1 MRLSPEQSSYLA
13 ARERFLRWWP
23 AAGIALLGSVLGL
36 GVWLWVSVPTL
47 VSPWACATRLQDGSL
62 AEGTLVLMAG
72 MLPVA
77 MLLLL
82 GFLVAALLLAFA
94 AFRNEGRLLRMV
106 RALTETEDAGWGD

>member
-1 MRLSPEQSSYLA
+1 MPLSPQQRSYLA
-13 ARERFLRWWP
+13 GREQFLRWWP
-23 AAGIALLGSVLGL
+23 PVGIVLLGSVLGL

-47 VSPWACATRLQDGSL
+47 VSPWAFAARLQDGSM
-62 AEGTLVLMAG
+62 AERTLVLMAG

-106 RALTETEDAGWGD
+106 RDLAGTERL

>member
-1 MRLSPEQSSYLA
+1 LSPQQHSYLA
-13 ARERFLRWWP
+13 ERERFLRWWP
-23 AAGIALLGSVLGL
+23 PLGVLLLGSVLGL

-47 VSPWACATRLQDGSL
+47 VSPWTFAARLQEGTL

-82 GFLVAALLLAFA
+82 GFMVAALLLAFA

-106 RALTETEDAGWGD
+106 RGLAGAES